1 MSKHGAAPKSGPS
14 ASTTPAWLPS
24 DEDDSYTVPL
34 NLQKELARV
43 SLGADDRVVIEN
55 MPQGAALTIGE
66 QKPDGSWMLLPNQ
79 IAVVEYIPL
88 THNGQ
93 TYYLQLNV
101 LTTDPTAL
109 GLLKTKARLKIAV
122 KVPEAKL
129 PPLDAYPLPQPAAL
143 PPPAQSSDTVIHLP
157 AGPHI
162 KSDPAPTPEALALPA
177 PQAEPETV
185 KASEPQPEAAATV
198 EAIAAPV
205 AAAPAAT
212 LSQVA
217 PPAVADAAQD
227 PEPVTAPRPTLDLD
241 KHFNAH
247 TVQWKSLLG
256 DELKAAERRL
266 EAAQTE
272 LLARMRAV
280 LLRDDDARATAVESA
295 LKADFA
301 GRAATAAPL
310 AMQAEV
316 EARMNAMY
324 ETRLAE
330 SEAAWKDEITRRIE
344 SAHAEWSKA
353 EAERMAAAENRWRAE
368 HEQRL
373 ESVLENFGLL
383 VRNQLGGTSDS
394 EPPAPEIRP
403 TEMAAAAA

>member
-1 MSKHGAAPKSGPS
+1 MSKYGAAPKSGPS
-14 ASTTPAWLPS
+14 ASTIPAWLPP
-24 DEDDSYTVPL
+24 DENDSYTVPL

-43 SLGADDRVVIEN
+43 SLGADDRVVIES

-66 QKPDGSWMLLPNQ
+66 QKPDGSWMLLPSQ
-79 IAVVEYIPL
+79 IPVVEYIPL

-101 LTTDPTAL
+101 LTTDPSAL

-122 KVPEAKL
+122 RVPEAKL
-129 PPLDAYPLPQPAAL
+129 PPLDAFPLPQPAAL
-143 PPPAQSSDTVIHLP
+143 PPPAQSSDAVIHLP

-162 KSDPAPTPEALALPA
+162 QSDPAPAPEALALPA
-177 PQAEPETV
+177 PQA
-185 KASEPQPEAAATV
+185 APEAAKAPEPLPEATPSA

-205 AAAPAAT
+205 AAATAPT
-212 LSQVA
+212 PSPVA
-217 PPAVADAAQD
+217 PSPVAEAAPD
-227 PEPVTAPRPTLDLD
+227 PEPVVAPRPALDLD
-241 KHFNAH
+241 KHFDAH
-247 TVQWKSLLG
+247 NVQWKSLLV

-266 EAAQTE
+266 EATQTE

-280 LLRDDDARATAVESA
+280 LLRDDAARATAVESA

-301 GRAATAAPL
+301 GRAAAAAPL

-324 ETRLAE
+324 QTRLAE

-344 SAHAEWSKA
+344 GAQAEWRKA

-383 VRNQLGGTSDS
+383 VRNQLGGPADS
-394 EPPAPEIRP
+394 EPPAPEIRSA
-403 TEMAAAAA
+403 EMAAAAA

>member
-1 MSKHGAAPKSGPS
+1 MSKHGAAPKSGQS
-14 ASTTPAWLPS
+14 ASTIPAWLPP

-34 NLQKELARV
+34 NLQKELARI

-66 QKPDGSWMLLPNQ
+66 QKPDGSWMLLPGQ

-88 THNGQ
+88 SHNGQ

-129 PPLDAYPLPQPAAL
+129 PPLDAFPLPPPAAL
-143 PPPAQSSDTVIHLP
+143 PPPTQSSDTVIHLP

-162 KSDPAPTPEALALPA
+162 KSDPAPAPEGLALPA
-177 PQAEPETV
+177 PQATG
-185 KASEPQPEAAATV
+185 EATDDAALPLQGALT
-198 EAIAAPV
+198 PS
-205 AAAPAAT
+205 P
-212 LSQVA
+212 VA
-217 PPAVADAAQD
+217 PPEVAAPLD

-241 KHFNAH
+241 KHFDAH

-266 EAAQTE
+266 EATQTE

-280 LLRDDDARATAVESA
+280 LLRDDAARATAVEIA

-330 SEAAWKDEITRRIE
+330 SEAAWKDEIIRRIE
-344 SAHAEWSKA
+344 TAQAEWRKA
-353 EAERMAAAENRWRAE
+353 EAERMTVAENRWRAE

-383 VRNQLGGTSDS
+383 VRNQLGGPADS

-403 TEMAAAAA
+403 AEMAAAAA